1 VAAKIAP
8 RVNVRSR
15 DRAFSLFSGVFG
27 WSMGDMTLE
36 YLCWGTSLSHHA
48 RIDSGAA
55 PAVGLL

>member
-1 VAAKIAP
+1 MAAKIAP
-8 RVNVRSR
+8 RVSVRSR
-15 DRAFSLFSGVFG
+15 DRALSLFSGVFG

-36 YLCWGTSLSHHA
+36 YLLGGKPLSHHA